1 MPALPVGPVEDTG
14 RDAAPGLSLGA
25 GLTVPGPRSP
35 VPAQAP
41 SPARRAEIVELLW
54 FDANALPRIRAS
66 WSDLILELDVE
77 ALDPRHDPPPND
89 AGSPKD
95 HHHLSGVLTDG
106 SRIEPSGVPQAILAA
121 ISEKGRFTPPLVLV
135 EGELRFV
142 FDELEALK
150 ATLAAVA
157 PLAGMDR
164 SLREAVDL
172 ACELLR
178 SPYPEGATGAAATLI
193 QQIKE
198 RLPPPDRS
206 PAAARVESQAERLL
220 LEQRRYQ
227 TRTLL
232 GDTWIRAL
240 LGAGVQDAL
249 PVYLPKRLAP
259 WLPMLPRLRV
269 RLVAEAHLQQD
280 HAESSRY
287 ALKALA
293 LGRVAAL
300 DEIQG
305 GGP

>member
-1 MPALPVGPVEDTG
+1 MPALPVGQLAGPVERTG
-14 RDAAPGLSLGA
+14 RDATPGQSLGA
-25 GLTVPGPRSP
+25 GLTAPGPRSP
-35 VPAQAP
+35 SPAQAP
-41 SPARRAEIVELLW
+41 SPAPPADIVELLW
-54 FDANALPRIRAS
+54 FDAKALPRIRAS

-77 ALDPRHDPPPND
+77 ARDPRHDPPPND

-106 SRIEPSGVPQAILAA
+106 PRIEPSGVPQAILAA

-142 FDELEALK
+142 FDEIEALK
-150 ATLAAVA
+150 ATLAAVS

-164 SLREAVDL
+164 SLKEAVDL

-178 SPYPEGATGAAATLI
+178 LPYPEGATGAAATLT

-206 PAAARVESQAERLL
+206 PAESQAERLL

-249 PVYLPKRLAP
+249 PVYLSKRLAP

-300 DEIQG
+300 GEILG